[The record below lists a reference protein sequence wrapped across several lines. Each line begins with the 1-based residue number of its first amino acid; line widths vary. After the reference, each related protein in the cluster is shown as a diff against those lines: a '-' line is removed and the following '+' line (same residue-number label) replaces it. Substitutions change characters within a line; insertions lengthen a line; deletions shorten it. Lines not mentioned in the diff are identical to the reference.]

1 LFAPARTP
9 DAVMATLSKAFAEGL
24 ADPKVVAIL
33 KQQGFTP
40 HPSTAAEVT
49 DMLRQENSRLAPIM
63 KRIGM
68 TTGTEAK

>member
-1 LFAPARTP
+1 
-9 DAVMATLSKAFAEGL
+9 
-24 ADPKVVAIL
+24 VVAIL

-49 DMLRQENSRLAPIM
+49 ALLHEDANRLAPIM

-68 TTGTEAK
+68 TNGDAK